1 MELQWSYSF
10 RRTQSEDKFP
20 IGPIPLDVTIY
31 KNILS
36 TSLITDRRDSLI
48 RPARG
53 HYWSVTLQG
62 APTWLR
68 NDVPFIKTFGQ
79 LITFVPLGHDV
90 VWAASY
96 RLGVADNLG
105 EGVVLLPDDRFKAG
119 GIDSVRG
126 FAQDSLG
133 PKFAGS
139 DEATGG
145 KAIAVFNQELRFPI
159 YRWFHGGA
167 FFDAGNVYLERSD
180 FDPLDLRYSAGVGLR
195 VLLPFGL
202 FRLDWARALDREPG
216 EDTSQFW
223 FSFGHAF

>member
-1 MELQWSYSF
+1 
-10 RRTQSEDKFP
+10 
-20 IGPIPLDVTIY
+20 LDVTIY

-36 TSLITDRRDSLI
+36 TSLIVDRRDSLI
-48 RPARG
+48 GPARG
-53 HYWSVTLQG
+53 HYWSFTLQG

-68 NDVPFIKTFGQ
+68 NDVPFVKTFGQ
-79 LITFVPLGHDV
+79 LITFVPLAREV

-96 RLGVADNLG
+96 RLGVAGNLG
-105 EGVVLLPDDRFKAG
+105 DSLVLLPDDRFRAG

-133 PKFAGS
+133 PKFPDS
-139 DEATGG
+139 DVATGG
-145 KAIAVFNQELRFPI
+145 KAIAVFNQEIRFPI

-167 FFDAGNVYLERSD
+167 FFDAGNVYAESSD
-180 FDPLDLRYSAGVGLR
+180 FDPFDLRYSAGAGLR

-216 EDTSQFW
+216 EDASQFW

>member
-1 MELQWSYSF
+1 
-10 RRTQSEDKFP
+10 
-20 IGPIPLDVTIY
+20 LDVTIY